1 MANLDSAIDYISECL
16 VSPKEA
22 QEAVRLA
29 REVGMIRLEQQDQ
42 IDLYNQFDWSY
53 TVTEYK
59 VDGISYDDI
68 VRIAEFLR
76 NRDYV

>member
-1 MANLDSAIDYISECL
+1 
-16 VSPKEA
+16 
-22 QEAVRLA
+22 
-29 REVGMIRLEQQDQ
+29 MIRLEQQDQ

>member
-1 MANLDSAIDYISECL
+1 MRLTIFQNAWL
-16 VSPKEA
+16 VPREA

-53 TVTEYK
+53 TVTEYG